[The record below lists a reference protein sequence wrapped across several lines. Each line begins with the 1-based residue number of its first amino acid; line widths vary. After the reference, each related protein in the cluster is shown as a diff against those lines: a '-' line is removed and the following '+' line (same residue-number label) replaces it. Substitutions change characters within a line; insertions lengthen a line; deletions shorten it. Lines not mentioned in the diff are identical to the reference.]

1 MHAILTLSL
10 ICAIL
15 ILGPQSIT
23 ATRAETQTTPQQ
35 NAAPEPQKTMGPAA
49 PAAPKQVCPGNP
61 NPLGVSRVVE
71 IDTTGGPG
79 FGFQHYKEY
88 DFLQPKEVVL
98 TFDDGPLPGRTTA
111 ILAALEAQ
119 CTKAT
124 FFPVGK
130 VAGGYP
136 EILRDV
142 AKAGHTIGAHTVN
155 HKDLSKMKFDDAK
168 DEIERSFSIVHRAVG
183 GPTAPF
189 FRFPFL
195 RDSPELLKYLASRNI
210 AVFSTDIDTFD
221 FKGPQPEA
229 LVKHVMALLEKRG
242 KGIILMHDIQPHTAA
257 ALPEI
262 LKQLKAKDYKVVQVT
277 AKAPVQTLPEF
288 DALIEKDMKGMP
300 TELSQRPMTSVIK
313 TITGGQ

>member
-1 MHAILTLSL
+1 MRAILALSLLSAAL
-10 ICAIL
+10 ICA
-15 ILGPQSIT
+15 PQVLNAALAET
-23 ATRAETQTTPQQ
+23 TPQTQKTPAAETQK
-35 NAAPEPQKTMGPAA
+35 AMEPAGPPVA
-49 PAAPKQVCPGNP
+49 KQVCEGNP
-61 NPLGVSRVVE
+61 DPLGVARVVE

-79 FGFQHYKEY
+79 FGFQNYKEY
-88 DFLQPKEVVL
+88 DFLNPKEVVL
-98 TFDDGPLPGRTTA
+98 TFDDGPLPNRTPV
-111 ILAALEAQ
+111 ILAALAAE

-124 FFPVGK
+124 FFSVGK
-130 VAGGYP
+130 VAAGYP

-155 HKDLSKMKFDDAK
+155 HKDLSKMKFDEAK
-168 DEIERSFSIVHRAVG
+168 DEIERSISIIHRAVG

-221 FKGPQPEA
+221 FKGPKPDA

-242 KGIILMHDIQPHTAA
+242 KGIILMHDIQPHTAQ

-262 LKQLKAKDYKVVQVT
+262 LKQLKAKGYKVVQLT

-288 DALIEKDMKGMP
+288 DTLIEQDIKGLP
-300 TELSQRPMTSVIK
+300 TALSDRPMTSVIK
-313 TITGGQ
+313 TISGQ

>member
-1 MHAILTLSL
+1 MRAIFALSLLSAAL
-10 ICAIL
+10 ICA
-15 ILGPQSIT
+15 PQVLS
-23 ATRAETQTTPQQ
+23 
-35 NAAPEPQKTMGPAA
+35 AAPAEATPESQKTQAVELQRATGPAA

-61 NPLGVSRVVE
+61 DPLGVARVVE

-79 FGFQHYKEY
+79 FGFQNYKEY

-98 TFDDGPLPGRTTA
+98 TFDDGPLPGRTTGV
-111 ILAALEAQ
+111 LAALEAQ

-124 FFPVGK
+124 FFSVGK

-155 HKDLSKMKFDDAK
+155 HKDLSKMKFDEAK

-195 RDSPELLKYLASRNI
+195 RNFAGTVEVPRRPQHRRVFDRHRHIRFQGSSARSACEARNGIAGEARQRHHPDARHPAAHCRGSPG
-210 AVFSTDIDTFD
+210 DTETAES
-221 FKGPQPEA
+221 KG
-229 LVKHVMALLEKRG
+229 L
-242 KGIILMHDIQPHTAA
+242 
-257 ALPEI
+257 
-262 LKQLKAKDYKVVQVT
+262 
-277 AKAPVQTLPEF
+277 
-288 DALIEKDMKGMP
+288 
-300 TELSQRPMTSVIK
+300 
-313 TITGGQ
+313 